1 MNSINE
7 NEVRLANLRAV
18 AEMRR
23 AELRRI
29 HTGVTRQIAKVIE
42 DAVAAS
48 GVGGYALRKGEDG
61 ELHDT
66 EYMTL
71 KGEIDGERLHDI
83 DIHFSN
89 DPWREGEEDN
99 PRVLSV
105 NTCCFGNIK
114 AGDKSGVAYCVIMGY
129 LATHLQ
135 EIQDALNSIPDWD
148 AYDRARRVYSISR
161 NEAEAFERKL
171 KQEAEA
177 ARLAEVEKRLV
188 AGAEI
193 ATAYERKYDCDKRQS
208 FYTGVEKKVVEKV
221 TNKLVFFKG
230 EFRQR
235 KKADVLAYL
244 VKGLDLESHLYG
256 WSFAEDIDMTQFPRP
271 CDN

>member
-1 MNSINE
+1 METISTNE
-7 NEVRLANLRAV
+7 IRLANLKSV

-29 HTGVTRQIAKVIE
+29 HTGVTRQIAKVVE

-83 DIHFSN
+83 DMHFSN
-89 DPWREGEEDN
+89 DPWREGEDNN

-135 EIQDALNSIPDWD
+135 EIQDALNSIPEWE

-171 KQEAEA
+171 AEEAKT
-177 ARLAEVEKRLV
+177 ARRAEIEKRLV
-188 AGAEI
+188 VGAEI
-193 ATAYERKYDCDKRQS
+193 AYAHDVQWSKDEGRI
-208 FYTGVEKKVVEKV
+208 FTGVRTKVIEKV
-221 TNKLVFFKG
+221 TAKLLFFKG
-230 EFRQR
+230 DNRQY
-235 KKADVLAYL
+235 KKEEALGL
-244 VKGLDLESHLYG
+244 LSKGVNRCG
-256 WSFAEDIDMTQFPRP
+256 WSFAADVDITQFPCKVIR
-271 CDN
+271 

>member
-1 MNSINE
+1 MNTLNE
-7 NEVRLANLRAV
+7 NEVRLENLKAV
-18 AEMRR
+18 ATMRR
-23 AELRRI
+23 AELARV
-29 HTGVTRQIAKVIE
+29 HTDVTRQIAKVIE
-42 DAVAAS
+42 DAVADS

-188 AGAEI
+188 AGAEV
-193 ATAYERKYDCDKRQS
+193 AYVYETKWDAEKDMRVI
-208 FYTGVEKKVVEKV
+208 TGVRTKVVEKV
-221 TNKLVFFKG
+221 TAKLVFFKD
-230 EFRQR
+230 EYRQY
-235 KKADVLAYL
+235 KKAEVLNWLA
-244 VKGLDLESHLYG
+244 KGLDERG
-256 WSFAEDIDMTQFPRP
+256 MSFTADIDMTQFPRP
-271 CDN
+271 ANH

>member
-1 MNSINE
+1 MNTLNE
-7 NEVRLANLRAV
+7 NEIRLANLKAV
-18 AEMRR
+18 ADMRR

-29 HTGVTRQIAKVIE
+29 HAVVTRQIAKVVE

-83 DIHFSN
+83 DLYYRDDSWC
-89 DPWREGEEDN
+89 DEGGDN

-135 EIQDALNSIPDWD
+135 EIQDALNAIPEWE
-148 AYDRARRVYSISR
+148 AYDRARRIRSISR
-161 NEAEAFERKL
+161 REAEEFERKL
-171 KQEAEA
+171 KEEAES
-177 ARLAEVEKRLV
+177 ARLAEIEKRLV
-188 AGAEI
+188 VGAVVAKEKV
-193 ATAYERKYDCDKRQS
+193 RRYDFEKRQS
-208 FYTGVEKKVVEKV
+208 VYTGISTLEVEKV
-221 TNKLVFFKG
+221 TAKLVFFKDSY
-230 EFRQR
+230 RQH
-235 KKADVLAYL
+235 KKADVLKCLAT
-244 VKGLDLESHLYG
+244 GLDKGG
-256 WSFAEDIDMTQFPRP
+256 WSFASDVDMTQFPRP
-271 CDN
+271 ANH